1 MLVLQFTLG
10 VIMKKVKK
18 IATQADLEAVIR
30 KTKAAQLIF
39 ANYTQEKVDKIFEA
53 AAIAASAERIPLSI
67 VAVEETGMGIV
78 EDKVIK
84 NQFSAEYIYNKY
96 KDKKTCGILK
106 RDFTSGIMKIA
117 EPVGIIAGV
126 IPTTNPTSTAIFKS
140 LIAIKTRNAVIFSP
154 HPRAK
159 KCTSLAVKIVHDA
172 AVATGAPEGILACID
187 EPTIELTNYL
197 MHHHAISMILATGGP
212 GLVQAAYS
220 SGKPAIG
227 VGAGNVPVV
236 IDESA
241 SVKMAVSYI
250 LMSKSFDNGVICA
263 SEQSVTVVK
272 DIYEDVKKEFAKRG
286 GYILSS
292 KEKEK
297 VGKII
302 IVDGKLNANIVG
314 QYAWKIAEMAGITVP
329 KETKALIAEV
339 TSNDLEKEPFAREKL
354 SPTLALYK
362 ANDYK
367 EAIDNAFHLVDQLG
381 IGHTAVY
388 YTRQH
393 VHQDRIDYF
402 GKKMKT
408 GRILINVPSSQGAI
422 GDVFN
427 FKLAPSLT
435 LGCGT
440 WGGNSVS
447 ENIGVKHLINIKTLA
462 GRRENM
468 LWFKVPKKIYFK
480 YGCLEVALGDI
491 KNRKRAFIV
500 TDKAL
505 LDLGIPDKVA
515 AVLERH
521 GIETETFFGVKPDPT
536 LDVIER
542 GVEIMNLYKPD
553 MIVAVGGG
561 SPIDAAK
568 MMWTMYEDPNVEF
581 EKLAMRFMDATK
593 RICKFPKLGEKAY
606 FVAIPTTSGT
616 GSEVTPFA
624 VVTDHKTG
632 AKYPLADYSLTPDMA
647 IVDPELVLSMPKGLT
662 AASGIDALVH
672 AIEAYVS
679 IMASDFTNGLAL
691 EAIGL
696 VFKYLPVSYA
706 KGSEDFQ
713 AREEMHYAATIAGMA
728 FANSFLGIC
737 HSMAHKLGAKFH
749 VPHGVANALM
759 ISEVIRYN
767 AVDSPT
773 KMPAF
778 SQYKYP
784 QAKERYAK
792 IADYLGFGGKTLE
805 EKIDKLIE
813 KIEKLKAEIGIPASI
828 KEWGVDEKEFLK
840 AVDELALNA
849 FDDQCTGA
857 NPRYPLIPELKELYL
872 KAYYGKKSV
881 SPSKKK

>member
-1 MLVLQFTLG
+1 MG
-10 VIMKKVKK
+10 KGKK
-18 IATQADLEAVIR
+18 ITTEASLEAAIQ
-30 KTKAAQLIF
+30 KAKEAQHLF

-53 AAIAASAERIPLSI
+53 AAIAASAQRIPLSI
-67 VAVEETGMGIV
+67 AAVEETGMGIV

-84 NQFSAEYIYNKY
+84 NQFAAEYIYNKY
-96 KDKKTCGILK
+96 KNEKTCGILDEDYSFGTM
-106 RDFTSGIMKIA
+106 RIA

-140 LIAIKTRNAVIFSP
+140 LIAIKTRNAIIFSP

-159 KCTSLAVKIVHDA
+159 ECTAKAVKIVHDA
-172 AVATGAPEGILACID
+172 AVAAGAPEGILVCID

-197 MHHHAISMILATGGP
+197 MHHGAISMILATGGP
-212 GLVQAAYS
+212 GLVKAAYS

-241 SVKMAVSYI
+241 SVKMAVNYI

-272 DIYEDVKKEFAKRG
+272 DIYDDVKKEFAKRG
-286 GYILSS
+286 GYILSP

-297 VGKII
+297 VAKII
-302 IVDGKLNANIVG
+302 IVDGRLNANIVG

-339 TSNDLEKEPFAREKL
+339 SSNDLEKEPFAHEKL

-362 ANDYK
+362 ADDYK
-367 EAIDNAFHLVDQLG
+367 KAIDNAFELVDQLG
-381 IGHTAVY
+381 IGHTSVY

-393 VHQDRIDYF
+393 ENQDRIEYF
-402 GKKMKT
+402 GEKMKT
-408 GRILINVPSSQGAI
+408 GRILINVPATQGAI

-435 LGCGT
+435 LGCGS

-447 ENIGVKHLINIKTLA
+447 ENVGVKHLINIKTLA

-468 LWFKVPKKIYFK
+468 LWFKVPEKIYFK
-480 YGCLEVALGDI
+480 YGCLEVALNDV
-491 KNRKRAFIV
+491 KDKKRAFIV
-500 TDKAL
+500 TDKPL
-505 LDLGIPDKVA
+505 LDIGIPDKIIGM
-515 AVLERH
+515 LEKH
-521 GIETETFFGVKPDPT
+521 GIETKTFFGVKPDPT
-536 LDVIER
+536 LDVIEK
-542 GVEIMNLYKPD
+542 GVEMMNLYQPD

-568 MMWTMYEDPNVEF
+568 LMWTMYEDPSVEF
-581 EKLAMRFMDATK
+581 EKLAMRFMDGAK

-632 AKYPLADYSLTPDMA
+632 AKYPLADYSLTPNMA
-647 IVDPELVLSMPKGLT
+647 IIDPELVLSMPKGLT

-672 AIEAYVS
+672 AIEAYAS

-691 EAIGL
+691 EAIDL
-696 VFKYLPVSYA
+696 VFKYLPVSYE
-706 KGSEDFQ
+706 KGAENFQ
-713 AREEMHYAATIAGMA
+713 AKEEMHYASTIAGMA
-728 FANSFLGIC
+728 FANAFLGIC

-749 VPHGVANALM
+749 IPHGVANALM

-773 KMPAF
+773 KMAAF
-778 SQYKYP
+778 PQYKYP

-792 IADYLGFGGKTLE
+792 VAGFLGLGGKTLD
-805 EKIDKLIE
+805 EKVEKLIA
-813 KIEKLKAEIGIPASI
+813 KIEELKAEIGIPATI
-828 KEWGVDEKEFLK
+828 KEWGVDETEFLK
-840 AVDELALNA
+840 AVDDLALNA

-857 NPRYPLIPELKELYL
+857 NPRYPLISEMKELYL
-872 KAYYGKKSV
+872 KAYYGKKNS
-881 SPSKKK
+881 SKKK